1 MKLLGIV
8 GLLALFLMVS
18 MNLFVMLVMYLAEDY
33 HVPDYVKIYELFESD
48 RYQKVRQQLMA
59 HNYTILIGND
69 ETGAKNFI
77 EHQANIRAA
86 EGKPVVVKRYQSIS
100 QHKQKLLKKIKET
113 KFYMEL
119 VLGFGR
125 KERTEV
131 FFIKS
136 PD

>member
-18 MNLFVMLVMYLAEDY
+18 INLFVMLVIYIAEDY

-69 ETGAKNFI
+69 
-77 EHQANIRAA
+77 
-86 EGKPVVVKRYQSIS
+86 
-100 QHKQKLLKKIKET
+100 
-113 KFYMEL
+113 
-119 VLGFGR
+119 
-125 KERTEV
+125 
-131 FFIKS
+131 
-136 PD
+136 

>member
-1 MKLLGIV
+1 
-8 GLLALFLMVS
+8 MVS

-33 HVPDYVKIYELFESD
+33 HVPDYVQIYELFESD

-86 EGKPVVVKRYQSIS
+86 
-100 QHKQKLLKKIKET
+100 
-113 KFYMEL
+113 
-119 VLGFGR
+119 
-125 KERTEV
+125 
-131 FFIKS
+131 
-136 PD
+136 